1 METSLSIGLALIGCI
16 DLKFYDDVANLLKRE
31 QINLVPLSIQDF
43 VDKHYFTVKWNH
55 LADYVDMNP
64 RHCMYVTALLLNLI
78 GKTLNSTNYA
88 PWMDRRTNSYGTA
101 IGFDRDTTD
110 LVKYQPSQEFPCK
123 YNAEVRA
130 RWQIRRRC
138 FIEAWV
144 LSTKPGP
151 IGTAAST
158 VLVLLRGAELTNFAS
173 IVQQLL
179 ILHPELMGWNALARY
194 FPLIIKA
201 YRKFTAM
208 GNYVDWIKLLMPDQ
222 MVEEFKTT
230 NLKIPFTIARAV
242 AEEYGQTIHGQI
254 HIY

>member
-1 METSLSIGLALIGCI
+1 MRTEGVNLHTHYKQLLRLYTSEETGMETSLSIRLALIGCI

-43 VDKHYFTVKWNH
+43 IDKHNFTVKWND
-55 LADYVDMNP
+55 LTDYVDMNP

-88 PWMDRRTNSYGTA
+88 PWMDRRTDSYGTA
-101 IGFDRDTTD
+101 VGFDRDTTD

-123 YNAEVRA
+123 YNAEIRA

-151 IGTAAST
+151 IGRYCSLHGAGFIERDRVDKLRQHSPAASDSSPGINGMECSSQILP
-158 VLVLLRGAELTNFAS
+158 VNYQS
-173 IVQQLL
+173 I
-179 ILHPELMGWNALARY
+179 
-194 FPLIIKA
+194 
-201 YRKFTAM
+201 
-208 GNYVDWIKLLMPDQ
+208 
-222 MVEEFKTT
+222 
-230 NLKIPFTIARAV
+230 
-242 AEEYGQTIHGQI
+242 
-254 HIY
+254 